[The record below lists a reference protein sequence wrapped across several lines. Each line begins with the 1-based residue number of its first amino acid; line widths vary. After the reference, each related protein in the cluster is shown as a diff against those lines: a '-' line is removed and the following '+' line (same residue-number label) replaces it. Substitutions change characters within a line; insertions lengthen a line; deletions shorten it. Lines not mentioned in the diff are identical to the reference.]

1 MAAGTKGTI
10 KKDIRKKFIDAIR
23 EHRSITKACEAV
35 GKGRTTVYRWRNDD
49 SEFQEEWDEAVE
61 TNVDDLE
68 AGAMKRA
75 IEGWL
80 EPVYFKGKPVGV
92 VRKFSNAL
100 TIFMLK
106 KNRKKMYDDIGL
118 EHMDQQETIAD
129 ETFL

>member
-1 MAAGTKGTI
+1 MAAGTKGTV

-35 GKGRTTVYRWRNDD
+35 GKGRTTVYRWRKDNQ
-49 SEFQEEWDEAVE
+49 EFQEEWDEAVE

-68 AGAMKRA
+68 AGAMRRA

-80 EPVYFKGKPVGV
+80 EPVYYKGEPKGV
-92 VRKFSNAL
+92 IRKFSNAL

-106 KNRKKMYDDIGL
+106 KQRPKIYEDVIFDRTDYGEMVK
-118 EHMDQQETIAD
+118 D